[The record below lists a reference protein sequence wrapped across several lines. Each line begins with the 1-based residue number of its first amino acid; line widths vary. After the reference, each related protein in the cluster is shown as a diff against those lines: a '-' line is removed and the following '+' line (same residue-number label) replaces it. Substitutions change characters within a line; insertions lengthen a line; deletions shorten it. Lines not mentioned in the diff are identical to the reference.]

1 MEELIAKKYIK
12 AIKNSSDATTLK
24 SIAEVFSVLAK
35 SFDDDKF
42 VNIMNNPNVS
52 SDDKSAILL
61 ESVKSLNLET
71 VNNLV
76 KLLVEKKRI
85 FIIPALAEEFRKDLA
100 HSSKNYT
107 GVVYSDSNI
116 DAKVMKDLSDGLS
129 KKFNSTI
136 VLDFIKTDFN
146 GIKVDVEDLGIE
158 IDFSKSRINTQMIE
172 HIIKAI

>member
-12 AIKNSSDATTLK
+12 AIKNSSDATKLDG
-24 SIAEVFSVLAK
+24 IAEVFSVLAE
-35 SFDDDKF
+35 SFKDDKF

-52 SDDKSAILL
+52 LNDKSSILL
-61 ESVKSLNLET
+61 DSVKSVKSEA
-71 VNNLV
+71 VNNLI

-85 FIIPALAEEFRKDLA
+85 SVIPALAEEFRKDLA
-100 HSSKNYT
+100 HSTKNYK
-107 GVVYSDSNI
+107 GVIYSDTDVSE
-116 DAKVMKDLSDGLS
+116 KVIRDLSDGLS

-146 GIKVDVEDLGIE
+146 GIKVEVDDLGIE